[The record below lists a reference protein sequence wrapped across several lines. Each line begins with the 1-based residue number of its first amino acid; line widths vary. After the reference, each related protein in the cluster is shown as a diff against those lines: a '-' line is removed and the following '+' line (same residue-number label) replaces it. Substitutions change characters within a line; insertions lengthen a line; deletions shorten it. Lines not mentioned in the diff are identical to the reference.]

1 MEKNLHFVNRE
12 AKTKVVAFKGCLR
25 IEHYTLFTKA
35 IKSVVSRLIE
45 EENAETFLF
54 ANNSSFDRC
63 CLDAVTELKRHYP
76 LIRRVCILPPQ
87 QMPQY
92 DLNCYRLHDY
102 DEIYNPYTEG
112 KYGYGKSV
120 NRSQIM
126 IDKSDILVTYYAD
139 DYRLFKGARL
149 GAKMAIN
156 YALKKN
162 KKVVNI
168 YCEEFDILSPN

>member
-1 MEKNLHFVNRE
+1 MEKNLHFVNRG

-54 ANNSSFDRC
+54 AINSSFDRC

>member
-25 IEHYTLFTKA
+25 IEHYTLLTKA

-54 ANNSSFDRC
+54 AINSSFDRC

-87 QMPQY
+87 QMRQY
-92 DLNCYRLHDY
+92 DLNYYRLHDY